1 MKTHSQQEITELL
14 LAWSDG
20 DQAALGQ
27 LAPLV
32 EDELRRLVGGYLKRE
47 AHNHFLQTTE
57 IVNEMY
63 RRMIS
68 WQGLRWQSR
77 AHFFGVA
84 AMFIRHI
91 LVDAVRAQ
99 NFGKRDGRISV
110 TSIDEETAVTTGR
123 SVDLI
128 ALDQALTRLAQL
140 DARQSRVVELRFFVG
155 LSYKE
160 IAEVMKISPGAARN
174 DWILAKAWLFR
185 ELSGESG

>member
-20 DQAALGQ
+20 DQEALDQ

-32 EDELRRLVGGYLKRE
+32 EEELRRLVGGYLKRQS
-47 AHNHFLQTTE
+47 HKHFLQTTE
-57 IVNEMY
+57 IVNEVY

-99 NFGKRDGRISV
+99 NFGKRDGHVTV
-110 TSIDEETAVTTGR
+110 TSVDDETAVTTGR

-128 ALDQALTRLAQL
+128 ALDEALTRLDQL
-140 DARQSRVVELRFFVG
+140 NARQSRVVELRFFVG

-160 IAEVMKISPGAARN
+160 IAEVLKISPGAARN

-185 ELSGESG
+185 ELSGRVP

>member
-20 DQAALGQ
+20 DQEALDQ

-32 EDELRRLVGGYLKRE
+32 EEELRRLVGGYLKRQS
-47 AHNHFLQTTE
+47 HKHFLQTTE
-57 IVNEMY
+57 IVNEVY

-99 NFGKRDGRISV
+99 NFGKRDGHVTV
-110 TSIDEETAVTTGR
+110 TSVDDETAVTTGR

-128 ALDQALTRLAQL
+128 ALDEALTQL
-140 DARQSRVVELRFFVG
+140 NQLNARQSRVVELRFFVG

-160 IAEVMKISPGAARN
+160 IAEVLKISPGAARN

-185 ELSGESG
+185 ELSGRVP